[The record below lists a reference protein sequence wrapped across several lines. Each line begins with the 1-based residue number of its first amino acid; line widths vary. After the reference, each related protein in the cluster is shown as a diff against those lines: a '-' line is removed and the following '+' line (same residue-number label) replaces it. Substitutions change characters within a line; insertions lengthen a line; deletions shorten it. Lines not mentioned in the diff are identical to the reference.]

1 MHSVSLAHLWKT
13 TFDFLSRLEHGS
25 SHLAAYTGANSVIT
39 RACSPQAHD
48 ILGLATYHLRDDL
61 LP

>member
-1 MHSVSLAHLWKT
+1 MGAPISLHIQVPIQ
-13 TFDFLSRLEHGS
+13 
-25 SHLAAYTGANSVIT
+25 VIT
-39 RACSPQAHD
+39 RACSPQARD